1 MQIHL
6 KFDPETATFDQMIAL
21 QEAAGSTLREQR
33 ALMSAFVV
41 GADGKPLPQAEAEA
55 LLGQLSIVKMRE
67 AIAAF
72 NAQVNTAMQDTLP
85 NEPGQP

>member
-1 MQIHL
+1 MQNQL

-21 QEAAGSTLREQR
+21 QEAASATLREQR

-41 GADGKPLPQAEAEA
+41 DADGKPLPQAEAEA
-55 LLGQLSIVKMRE
+55 MIGQLSIAKMRE
-67 AIAAF
+67 TVAAF
-72 NAQVNTAMQDTLP
+72 NAQVAAAMAETLP